1 MMRLFNIPKENLD
14 DLISYMWQGSNCG
27 AID

>member
-1 MMRLFNIPKENLD
+1 MMRLFNIPKEKSD
-14 DLISYMWQGSNCG
+14 DSIPYMWQGSNRG

>member
-1 MMRLFNIPKENLD
+1 MMSLFNIPKEKLD
-14 DLISYMWQGSNCG
+14 DFIPYMWQGSNCG

>member
-1 MMRLFNIPKENLD
+1 MMSLFNIPKEKLD